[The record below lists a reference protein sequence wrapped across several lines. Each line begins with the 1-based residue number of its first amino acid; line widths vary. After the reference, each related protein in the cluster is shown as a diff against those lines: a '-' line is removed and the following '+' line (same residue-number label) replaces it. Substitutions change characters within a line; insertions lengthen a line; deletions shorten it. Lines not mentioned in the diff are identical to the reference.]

1 MPRGRYRRLLLRRVL
16 LGTAGAGA
24 AICGSAAGAQE
35 APPLPA
41 KAEALP
47 RGEEEVIILGMR
59 GSAVTDI
66 APLLTLDENNV
77 AALGAS
83 TMDELLRAIQGS
95 TQAADGSPPVFL
107 LNAQRVSGYEEI
119 GTLPPEAI
127 EKVEVLP
134 ELAGLKFGYPPTQ
147 RVVNFITKR
156 VFDQLDLRGGLGS
169 TTRPGSL
176 SQRGNVGITRLRG
189 DSRTSL
195 TLEVR
200 HADALL
206 QSSRDL
212 LPDPDVPFD
221 AIGNVLGP
229 AGGEVDPALSA
240 AAGVPVTIAP
250 VPERAEDRGTLA
262 AYATGA
268 NRPRLF
274 DLGPLRTLTP
284 DTRAIKAQAVL
295 ADWITPGLA
304 GSLTLNAEQNLE
316 RSRTGPAPVYLNV
329 PETNP
334 FSPFAGP
341 VRLARYLTEA
351 APLRQRQ
358 KTTTLK
364 GGFTLRGSVARWRW
378 DLSGALEQKQVDG
391 RSERGIDP
399 AAANAAIAGGADPFA
414 PLSPAL
420 VSDRLQDV
428 ARLRTRTGEAKLVV
442 TGSPLRLPAGAVT
455 VTATAELGRAT
466 AVYVTRGPDPFSLAL
481 GRTRAEA
488 GAAIDVPI
496 SGADALPWLGAL
508 TANAAFRAR
517 HVSGFGQLHD
527 ASAGLAWSVA
537 KGVQLTASVKR
548 SQAAPDLAQQSN
560 PEIRVANVPVLDF
573 GNGRTELVTL
583 VTGGNPD
590 LRAEERLVRSLGL
603 SLKPFASREWR
614 LNATYEATEVR
625 DQTGSV
631 YAITP
636 QTEALLP
643 DLFTRDAAG
652 RLTDVQ
658 FRPLNFYRERIR
670 ALNLTLNIFS
680 QLGKP
685 AAPDP
690 ARPGPPPPRPTLY
703 LGAGPI
709 YKFSDR
715 LQLRPGTP
723 ELDVLRGDTVTGGSV
738 PRLSGFVYG
747 GLTRHGTGVTFDG
760 WYSGTGRVRSRDPA
774 ADFRFGALLKLN
786 VSAFMDLHEVA
797 SHAKWTEK
805 LQLRV
810 DISNIADAR
819 QRVRDGNGDTPTA
832 SRPII
837 SIPSGARSPCRSV
850 SCSRERYT
858 DVAER
863 NRRTHNR

>member
-1 MPRGRYRRLLLRRVL
+1 ME
-16 LGTAGAGA
+16 A
-24 AICGSAAGAQE
+24 E
-35 APPLPA
+35 APPQ
-41 KAEALP
+41 
-47 RGEEEVIILGMR
+47 GEEEVIILGTR

-95 TQAADGSPPVFL
+95 TLSADGSPPVFL

-127 EKVEVLP
+127 ERVEVLP
-134 ELAGLKFGYPPTQ
+134 ELAALKFGYPPTQ
-147 RVVNFITKR
+147 RVVNFVTKR
-156 VFDQLDLRGGLGS
+156 VFDQLDLRGALGS
-169 TTRPGSL
+169 TTRWGSL
-176 SQRGNVGITRLRG
+176 SQKGNVGLTRLRG

-206 QSSRDL
+206 QSDRDL

-221 AIGNVLGP
+221 ALGNILGQS
-229 AGGEVDPALSA
+229 GGEVDPALSA

-250 VPERAEDRGTLA
+250 VPARAEDRGSLA
-262 AYATGA
+262 AYAAGA

-284 DTRAIKAQAVL
+284 DTRAVKAQAVL
-295 ADWITPGLA
+295 ADRITATLA

-316 RSRTGPAPVYLNV
+316 RSSTGPAPVYLNV
-329 PETNP
+329 PATNP
-334 FSPFAGP
+334 FSPFSAP

-364 GGFTLRGSVARWRW
+364 AGFTLRGSVARWRW
-378 DLSGALEQKQVDG
+378 DLSGAFEQKQIDG

-399 AAANAAIAGGADPFA
+399 AGANAAIAGGTDPFA
-414 PLSPAL
+414 PLAPAL
-420 VSDRLQDV
+420 LRDRLEDV

-455 VTATAELGRAT
+455 FTATAELGRAT
-466 AVYVTRGPDPFSLAL
+466 AASVTRGPSPFDLEL
-481 GRTRAEA
+481 GRTRAEG

-496 SGADALPWLGAL
+496 TGTDALSWLGQL
-508 TANAAFRAR
+508 SANAAFRAR

-527 ASAGLAWSVA
+527 ASAGLAWTVA
-537 KGVQLTASVKR
+537 SGVQLTASLRR
-548 SQAAPDLAQQSN
+548 SGAAPDLAQQSS
-560 PEIRVANVPVLDF
+560 PEVRVANVPVLDF
-573 GNGRTELVTL
+573 GNGRTELVML
-583 VTGGNPD
+583 VTGGNPG
-590 LRAEERLVRSLGL
+590 LRAEERLVRSLGFN
-603 SLKPFASREWR
+603 LKPFASREWS
-614 LNATYEATEVR
+614 LSATYEATQVR

-658 FRPLNFYRERIR
+658 FRPLNFHRERIQ
-670 ALNLTLNIFS
+670 ALNLTVNVFS

-690 ARPGPPPPRPTLY
+690 ARQGPPPPRPTLY
-703 LGAGPI
+703 LGAGPT

-715 LQLRPGTP
+715 LQLRPDTP
-723 ELDVLRGDTVTGGSV
+723 ELDVLRGDTVTGGSL

-747 GLTRHGTGVTFDG
+747 GLTHQGSGVTFDG
-760 WYSGTGRVRSRDPA
+760 WYSGTGRVRSGDPA
-774 ADFRFGALLKLN
+774 ADFRFGALLRLN
-786 VSAFMDLHEVA
+786 VSAFMDLHDIA
-797 SHAKWTEK
+797 KRAKWTEK
-805 LQLRV
+805 LQLRLDV
-810 DISNIADAR
+810 SNIGDGR
-819 QRVRDGNGDTPTA
+819 QRVRDGNGNTPNRFQADYLDPVGRTVT
-832 SRPII
+832 
-837 SIPSGARSPCRSV
+837 V
-850 SCSRERYT
+850 SLRKLF
-858 DVAER
+858 
-863 NRRTHNR
+863 